1 MTQLILTL
9 IRGYQRLV
17 SPFMAPRCRF
27 MPSCSTYAV
36 EAIEVHGLTRG
47 GWLSLRRLGRCHPF
61 HRGGYDPVPA
71 SMTAPGAHS

>member
-1 MTQLILTL
+1 MTQLVLTL
-9 IRGYQRLV
+9 IHGYQRLV

-36 EAIEVHGLTRG
+36 EAIEVHGLARG